1 MEQCAV
7 KKSVFHFYVP
17 TRRYVSAAYANI
29 SGYTAAGGFFLKCAD
44 IPTAIIQCHSERP
57 LCRFSLLLWFILS
70 DNDIIMW
77 D

>member
-1 MEQCAV
+1 MES
-7 KKSVFHFYVP
+7 KSASFTFIVP
-17 TRRYVSAAYANI
+17 TRRYVSAAYANV
-29 SGYTAAGGFFLKCAD
+29 SGWASAGGLFLKCAD
-44 IPTAIIQCHSERP
+44 MPTAIIQCHSERP